1 MQKGA
6 GREGVSGKV
15 IFQLS
20 TLSCYASY
28 QPIRNFGIMPEEKE
42 ERISLNELF
51 EAVIRTEDKL
61 QIRNFLNDQNISD
74 VVELI
79 YEFPDYESRIIANMS
94 VHRAASVFK
103 ILEFPTQKRIIQTL
117 PPNTI
122 ASLLNE
128 LPPDDRTDF
137 LEELPSNAVRELIKL
152 LDPEERKITL
162 SLLGYPENSIGRLM
176 TPDYVYVYPG
186 NTIEEVFATIRKYGK
201 DSETINVIYVINE
214 KGELLDDIR
223 IHEFILNPPD
233 KPVSELMDDRVIALH
248 AYDDQE
254 TASEVFKM
262 NNRVALPVVSN
273 SNKLLG
279 IVTIDDILWVA
290 SEEFSEDMQKMGGT
304 AALDEPYIE
313 IPIFRLFRKRIIWLI
328 ILFFGELMTIG
339 AMQQFQDEIAKVVI
353 LATFIPLIIS
363 SGGNSGSQASTL
375 IIQAMAL
382 GEVTIAD
389 WWRIMR
395 REIISGLLLGTTLCL
410 IGISVISAW
419 HILSPDTFGSHY
431 LRIAFT
437 VGFSLAGIVLWGS
450 LMGSMLPLILKRLG
464 ADPAASSTPFV
475 ATLVDVT
482 GLLIYFSVAYL
493 FLSGILL

>member
-1 MQKGA
+1 
-6 GREGVSGKV
+6 
-15 IFQLS
+15 
-20 TLSCYASY
+20 
-28 QPIRNFGIMPEEKE
+28 MPEELETSPGIKE
-42 ERISLNELF
+42 QF
-51 EAVIRTEDKL
+51 EEVIQTEDKL
-61 QIRNFLNDQNISD
+61 QIKDFLNHQNISD
-74 VVELI
+74 VAELV
-79 YEFPDYESRIIANMS
+79 YEFPDYESQIVANMS

-103 ILEFPTQKRIIQTL
+103 ILDFPTQKRVIQTL
-117 PPNTI
+117 PPNTV

-128 LPPDDRTDF
+128 LPADDRTDF
-137 LEELPSNAVRELIKL
+137 LEELPSSVVRELIKL

-176 TPDYVYVYPG
+176 TPDYVYVFADD
-186 NTIEEVFATIRKYGK
+186 TIEEVFATIRKYGK
-201 DSETINVIYVINE
+201 DSETVNVIYVINK
-214 KGELLDDIR
+214 KGELIDDLR
-223 IHEFILNPPD
+223 ISDIILSSPE
-233 KPVSELMDDRVIALH
+233 KKVAELIDGRVIALN
-248 AYDDQE
+248 AFDDQE
-254 TASEVFKM
+254 SAGEIFKM

-290 SEEFSEDMQKMGGT
+290 GEEFGEDIQKIGGT
-304 AALDEPYIE
+304 AALEEPYIE
-313 IPIFRLFRKRIIWLI
+313 IPIFRLFKKRIVWLI
-328 ILFFGELMTIG
+328 ILFFGELITIS

-395 REIISGLLLGTTLCL
+395 REILSGLLLGCTLC
-410 IGISVISAW
+410 ITGVSVITVW
-419 HILSPDTFGSHY
+419 HLLSPDTFGVHH
-431 LRIAFT
+431 LRIAMT
-437 VGFSLAGIVLWGS
+437 VGFSLIGIVLWGS
-450 LMGSMLPLILKRLG
+450 LMGSMLPLILKRFG

-493 FLSGILL
+493 VLGGILL